1 MLPGMRLKDWLLFLV
16 IGIGAYALGFQI
28 GHSPRWR
35 DWLFEGDGA
44 ELALIIDSIE
54 IPEHAL
60 DKLGTGYPAVT
71 VKWLPVKTREGFSSS
86 SPIADGAL
94 ARVEWLE
101 TADRKV
107 LPAHQLLPKLEQRFF
122 SYFRRE
128 KYLSA
133 HIVPLLWGVPA
144 VRGPKGYDLAK
155 ATAGVRRSWPFL
167 PLSDFISFAPTETGS
182 APFELGVWNSL
193 APKLA
198 GSDVLLVDKV
208 ARRAVVLGLILFD
221 TPNTRKPGSLRW
233 LEGLTESPLA
243 LSEFLKTGLGV
254 TLIPAEGSPRL
265 GIPPE
270 QWPEAI
276 TRFEL
281 DRIE

>member
-1 MLPGMRLKDWLLFLV
+1 MRLKDWLLFLL
-16 IGIGAYALGFQI
+16 IGAGAYVLGFQI
-28 GHSPRWR
+28 GHSPRLR
-35 DWLFEGDGA
+35 DWFFEGAGA
-44 ELALIIDSIE
+44 DLALIVDSIE
-54 IPEHAL
+54 FSPRSL
-60 DKLGTGYPAVT
+60 DKLGTGYPEVR
-71 VKWLPVKTREGFSSS
+71 VRWLPVKTREGFSSS

-107 LPAHQLLPKLEQRFF
+107 LPVHQLLPKLEQRVF

-128 KYLSA
+128 KQLAA

-144 VRGPKGYDLAK
+144 LRGPKGLDPEKAK
-155 ATAGVRRSWPFL
+155 AGVRRSWPFL
-167 PLSDFISFAPTETGS
+167 PLDEFVAFATAETSG
-182 APFELGVWNSL
+182 APFELGIWNSL
-193 APKLA
+193 ALKIP
-198 GSDVLLVDKV
+198 SDQALSIDRV
-208 ARRAVVLGLILFD
+208 ARKAAVLGLILFD
-221 TPNTRKPGSLRW
+221 TPNTRKPGALRW
-233 LEGLTESPLA
+233 LEGMAESPIALA
-243 LSEFLKTGLGV
+243 ELLKTGLGV
-254 TLIPAEGSPRL
+254 TLLPAEGSLRL